1 VRGAR
6 VRKLL
11 VAAALGLLA
20 GAVAGHLRLVH
31 TGTGA
36 ALRWSDPSSVR
47 FVVSSQGSADIADE
61 SETTA
66 VRLAAREWNAV
77 PGSTARL
84 VESTSAAQRART
96 DWQSDDLHL
105 VWFDETGTSGFFAG
119 GGVVAVTPIWFNGSG
134 VITDADV
141 IFNGRDWSFTT
152 SGQPGRFDV
161 QDVAAHELGHL
172 LGLDHSPHC
181 AATMYPY
188 VDTTIILHRSLS
200 TDDEGGMRHA
210 YPSQAHSTITGVV
223 RRMGGS
229 AVAGAHVVARTPD
242 GMPRGATLSAANG
255 DFAIRGLEP
264 GSYEVYAA
272 PLDGPVVVGNLSTTS
287 AVQVDFGAASFG
299 VHQVAAGGTTSI
311 GARTLALDHSTLL
324 GRAWDDLPLRLAPG
338 VPRACTLSGSG
349 LAPGSMLES
358 SRDDVAISN
367 VSWFGSAVSF
377 VATASTGAD
386 IGPVDLQARTAFGE
400 LAIATGALDVA
411 PANPQ
416 VLSLSPAQGSPSGG
430 TAILV
435 QGGGFRPGCVVVA
448 GPHIYAEG
456 DGLQFLDATRL
467 RIELRA
473 DQPGTRDV
481 VVIDASGVEGR
492 KNAALLVAA
501 LPAIDVV
508 FPAAGSAEG
517 GTLVH
522 VVGADFESGSS
533 ISIDGVVQDE
543 IELAD
548 ARTLSFRTRPAP
560 PGGPYTLEVRSPAG
574 QVASSA
580 FVYHSSPDPL
590 LSSISPAAGPS
601 SGGALVTI
609 LGENLPVDLEVV
621 FGADPTTGAGG
632 VPATISAR
640 QGRGAVQVAAPPGP
654 PGRTSVLVRDPSGTF
669 VALVAGAYTWESAS
683 SGGGGCT
690 IAAAPTDP
698 GQGAAGFAPVFA
710 CAAWLWLRSRRRML
724 VAAVHPR

>member
-1 VRGAR
+1 MRASIR
-6 VRKLL
+6 RKLL
-11 VAAALGLLA
+11 VAATLGLCA
-20 GAVAGHLRLVH
+20 GAVVGHLRLVH
-31 TGTGA
+31 TGTGT

-47 FVVSSQGSADIADE
+47 YVVSSQGSLDIADD

-66 VRLAAREWNAV
+66 VRLAARAWNEV
-77 PGSTARL
+77 PGSSARL
-84 VESTSAAQRART
+84 VETTSAAQRART

-105 VWFDETGTSGFFAG
+105 VWFDETGSSGFFSG

-188 VDTTIILHRSLS
+188 VDTTIILHRGLS
-200 TDDEGGMRHA
+200 SDDEGGMRHA
-210 YPSQAHSTITGVV
+210 YPSQAHGVV
-223 RRMGGS
+223 SGSLRRIGGS
-229 AVAGAHVVARTPD
+229 AISGAHVVARTV
-242 GMPRGATLSAANG
+242 GGAPRGAILSAANG
-255 DFAIRGLEP
+255 DFAIRGLDP
-264 GSYEVYAA
+264 GVYEVYAA
-272 PLDGPVVVGNLSTTS
+272 PLDGPVVAANLSTTS
-287 AVQVDFGAASFG
+287 GVQVDFGASILG
-299 VHQVAAGGTTSI
+299 VHQVALGATTAIGT
-311 GARTLALDHSTLL
+311 RTLALDHSVVL
-324 GRAWDDLPLRLAPG
+324 GRSWDDLPLRLAPG
-338 VPRACTLSGSG
+338 VPRSCSLSGSG

-358 SRDDVAISN
+358 SRPDVAISN

-377 VATASTGAD
+377 VATAAPGAEL
-386 IGPVDLQARTAFGE
+386 GAVDLQARTLPGD

-416 VLSLSPAQGSPSGG
+416 VSSLSPAQASPSGG
-430 TAILV
+430 ASILV
-435 QGGGFRPGCVVVA
+435 QGTGFRSGCVVVV
-448 GPHIYAEG
+448 GPHIYEEG
-456 DGLQFLDATRL
+456 DGLQVLDANRL
-467 RIELRA
+467 RLELRA
-473 DQPGTRDV
+473 DQPGPRDV
-481 VVIDASGVEGR
+481 VVIDSSGVEGR
-492 KNAALLVAA
+492 KAQGLLVAA

-522 VVGADFESGSS
+522 VVGADFEAGSS

-543 IELAD
+543 IELVD
-548 ARTLSFRTRPAP
+548 ARTLSFRTRPTP
-560 PGGPYTLEVRSPAG
+560 PGGPYTLEVRSPSG
-574 QVASSA
+574 HVASSA
-580 FVYHSSPDPL
+580 FLFHAGSDPL

-609 LGENLPVDLEVV
+609 QGVNLPTELEVV

-632 VPATISAR
+632 ATAIVAAR
-640 QGRGAVQVAAPPGP
+640 QGRGLVQVEAPPGP
-654 PGRTSVLVRDPSGTF
+654 PGRASVLVRDPSGTF
-669 VALVAGAYTWESAS
+669 VAVVAEAYTWESPS

-690 IAAAPTDP
+690 VAAAPPDP
-698 GQGAAGFAPVFA
+698 WRGAAGFVPVA
-710 CAAWLWLRSRRRML
+710 LAAAWLWSRSRRRIL
-724 VAAVHPR
+724 VAAPVAR